1 MAVQWLGLSG
11 FTAISQVQSL
21 VRELRSR
28 KLGGETKKK
37 KKKKTTLKKKRYE
50 QNEIILFS
58 SYILF

>member
-37 KKKKTTLKKKRYE
+37 KKKKNLKKEK
-50 QNEIILFS
+50 I
-58 SYILF
+58 

>member
-37 KKKKTTLKKKRYE
+37 KKKNNLKKEK
-50 QNEIILFS
+50 I
-58 SYILF
+58 